1 MTVNLVPPVSVVAE
15 PLEGNH
21 QNLGQ
26 HPQVKL
32 LGGLTMLLA
41 PRAVPGVVHS
51 KLLLK
56 TLIFNQSDHQCQ
68 TTAFNQSFTKA
79 FFSKQLFSINSFIS
93 NICFQSITHP
103 NLLLK
108 GIIFNQSIHHS
119 PKTSYSEN
127 NCLQ

>member
-56 TLIFNQSDHQCQ
+56 TLIFNHSPKPSSVRNYFQSIYLFQ
-68 TTAFNQSFTKA
+68 TFAFNQSLTQTF
-79 FFSKQLFSINSFIS
+79 
-93 NICFQSITHP
+93 
-103 NLLLK
+103 
-108 GIIFNQSIHHS
+108 
-119 PKTSYSEN
+119 Y
-127 NCLQ
+127 